1 MAQRLDVLEE
11 KFLKTVKENN
21 LIKPNDVIVVG
32 VSGGPDSIAL
42 LFCLNKFKD
51 ILKCRIVCAHIN
63 HLIREDS
70 TDDEKFVENVCKNF
84 NIPFYKKR
92 ENIIELSKKL
102 KKGTEETGREVRYSF
117 FDEVLEKEN
126 ANKIAIAHNKNDN
139 AETII
144 LNLTRGSGLTG
155 LEGIQPSEYNKYIR
169 PFIDISRK
177 EIEDY
182 CDKYDLKPRIDST
195 NKENIYNRNIIRNK
209 VLPILRQINPN
220 VEESLSRISKIV
232 KEENEF
238 VNNYTEKV
246 YKAIS
251 HISVGE
257 ISFELKDFN
266 NESRTIKQ
274 RLVLYTINEL
284 IGNTRNVEK
293 TNVDDIIKLAENNIG
308 NKFMELNKKIK
319 IFIKNKKIFFTII
332 K

>member
-21 LIKPNDVIVVG
+21 LIKANDVIVVG

-42 LFCLNKFKD
+42 LYCLNKFKD
-51 ILKCRIVCAHIN
+51 LLKYKIVCAHIN
-63 HLIREDS
+63 HLIRKDS
-70 TDDEKFVENVCKNF
+70 TDDEKFVENVCQNL

-102 KKGTEETGREVRYSF
+102 KKGTEETGREVRYNF
-117 FDEVLEKEN
+117 FDEVLKKEG

-144 LNLTRGSGLTG
+144 LNLTRGSGLNG
-155 LEGIQPSEYNKYIR
+155 LEGIQPIEYNKYIR

-177 EIEDY
+177 EIENY
-182 CDKYDLKPRIDST
+182 CDKYNLQPRIDST
-195 NKENIYNRNIIRNK
+195 NKENIYNRNIIRNE

-220 VEESLSRISKIV
+220 IEESLSRISKIV

-238 VNNYTEKV
+238 VNSYTEKV

-251 HISVGE
+251 QISVGK

-274 RLVLYTINEL
+274 KLVLYTINEL
-284 IGNTRNVEK
+284 VGSTRNIEK
-293 TNVDDIIKLAENNIG
+293 TNVDDIIKLAENNVG

-319 IFIKNKKIFFTII
+319 IFIKNKKIFFVII
-332 K
+332 N